1 MSDDDKNPS
10 DKALE
15 AGENGDI
22 SRLPNFRG
30 HGPKLSQE
38 SRAINPR
45 AFLAAEHEGM
55 SRDPYQREAGQQ
67 YQAIDPRVF
76 ASENNPQHR
85 CQQLGQVAGD
95 PYAATGPRPH
105 STLPRGMPRVLP
117 PAMRP
122 PAPPPPPPPPPVM
135 EPLGIT
141 DAEAWDS
148 YVLATLPV
156 LMAQFPDQA
165 ASSIVPYAA
174 AIADA
179 MLEERRQRFE

>member
-15 AGENGDI
+15 AGENSDI
-22 SRLPNFRG
+22 SRLSNFRG

-45 AFLAAEHEGM
+45 AFLAAEQEGM
-55 SRDPYQREAGQQ
+55 SRDPYSREAQQAQ

-85 CQQLGQVAGD
+85 YQQFGQAAGD
-95 PYAATGPRPH
+95 PYATTGPRPH

-117 PAMRP
+117 PPMRPP
-122 PAPPPPPPPPPVM
+122 PAPPPPPPVND
-135 EPLGIT
+135 
-141 DAEAWDS
+141 DARAWDAYAS
-148 YVLATLPV
+148 AALQGTMALVGNVDTTALAEHVAL
-156 LMAQFPDQA
+156 
-165 ASSIVPYAA
+165 
-174 AIADA
+174 IADTL
-179 MLEERRQRFE
+179 LEERRRRFE